1 MENKKEQPCAAF
13 YNLRK
18 YYLYP
23 KRIRKKE
30 KMKSTKEIRN
40 RESLRY
46 FKIVENFLNS
56 ESAITELSKIIEE
69 FNIPR
74 KLSIFQD
81 VFEVDYDGDYKYG
94 DIPKYKY
101 TNLFKYLKENLPEI
115 NEFIPGTQ
123 YSGDQH
129 VGVMKTC
136 DNIRAY
142 RSINVIVSKIADE
155 LKLVS
160 VSFDI
165 NKSKLLLSKKYNNNL
180 NNRLEIN
187 FEKNTGK
194 FNLNILPLFDLE
206 ILVRPFIDVISDQ
219 QTVSLAFLQYIAG
232 IIDSEKLSTYIVS
245 EIKFNLS
252 EIVTNFTIGEDQVD
266 LSKYPANF
274 YTEEE
279 IHSIFFGSDVNF
291 KSIIRGAIP
300 SFLDSLKSNDKIR
313 RVLLSEHQ
321 LNNISVDMLHYFI
334 KTDYYDLIPWYLD
347 LNRESRLKLLFNT
360 FDDIEENSNANTIPI
375 DVITKI
381 LTDDELFSIAKKYYK
396 NLLNSLLT
404 GKHTKAA
411 QDYSCIELS
420 LNELT
425 KKVKINGHKFH
436 LRITEEQLS
445 ELKSELLPL
454 LKQAQNLFVYKDINL
469 GFDLLNPKNTFKNSK
484 KFFPLLIRE
493 YSDCAFSNLFEL
505 FDWYPQIYNFLTE
518 CSDADSI
525 VNNFEKISVLKRL
538 QESTDYE
545 IEHSFVLKKY
555 SNGRDWFSDKED
567 IIEEV
572 IKDVCEKDF
581 FLLTEDDSEYYKEEF
596 ESLKSRLEITT
607 KIPKFSFNLK

>member
-1 MENKKEQPCAAF
+1 
-13 YNLRK
+13 
-18 YYLYP
+18 
-23 KRIRKKE
+23 
-30 KMKSTKEIRN
+30 MKSTKEIRN

-69 FNIPR
+69 LNIPR

-115 NEFIPGTQ
+115 NEFVPGSQ

-129 VGVMKTC
+129 VEVMKTC
-136 DNIRAY
+136 DNIRSS
-142 RSINVIVSKIADE
+142 RSINVVVSKIADE

-518 CSDADSI
+518 CSNADSI

-607 KIPKFSFNLK
+607 KIPKFSFNSK

>member
-1 MENKKEQPCAAF
+1 
-13 YNLRK
+13 
-18 YYLYP
+18 
-23 KRIRKKE
+23 
-30 KMKSTKEIRN
+30 MKSTKEIRN

-69 FNIPR
+69 LNIPR

-115 NEFIPGTQ
+115 NEFVPGSQ

-129 VGVMKTC
+129 VEVMKTC
-136 DNIRAY
+136 DNIRSS
-142 RSINVIVSKIADE
+142 RSINVVVSKIADE

-381 LTDDELFSIAKKYYK
+381 LTEEELFSIAKKYYK

-454 LKQAQNLFVYKDINL
+454 LKEAQNLFVYKDINL

>member
-1 MENKKEQPCAAF
+1 
-13 YNLRK
+13 
-18 YYLYP
+18 
-23 KRIRKKE
+23 
-30 KMKSTKEIRN
+30 MKNTKEIGN

-56 ESAITELSKIIEE
+56 ESAITELSNIIEE

-115 NEFIPGTQ
+115 NGFIPGSQ

-129 VGVMKTC
+129 VEVMKTC
-136 DNIRAY
+136 DNIRAD

-155 LKLVS
+155 LKGVS

-194 FNLNILPLFDLE
+194 FNCNLLPLFDLE
-206 ILVRPFIDVISDQ
+206 VLVRPFIDVISDQ

-360 FDDIEENSNANTIPI
+360 FDDTEENSNANTIPI

-505 FDWYPQIYNFLTE
+505 FDWYPQIYNFFTE

>member
-1 MENKKEQPCAAF
+1 
-13 YNLRK
+13 
-18 YYLYP
+18 
-23 KRIRKKE
+23 
-30 KMKSTKEIRN
+30 MKSTKEIRN

-69 FNIPR
+69 LNIPR

-115 NEFIPGTQ
+115 NEFIPGSQ

-129 VGVMKTC
+129 VEVMKTC
-136 DNIRAY
+136 DNIRSS
-142 RSINVIVSKIADE
+142 RSINVVVSKIADE

-219 QTVSLAFLQYIAG
+219 QTVGLAFLQYIAG

-360 FDDIEENSNANTIPI
+360 FDDTEENSNANTIPI

>member
-1 MENKKEQPCAAF
+1 
-13 YNLRK
+13 
-18 YYLYP
+18 
-23 KRIRKKE
+23 
-30 KMKSTKEIRN
+30 MKSTKEIRN

-69 FNIPR
+69 LNIPR

-115 NEFIPGTQ
+115 NEFVPGSQ

-129 VGVMKTC
+129 VEVMKTC
-136 DNIRAY
+136 DNIRSS
-142 RSINVIVSKIADE
+142 RSINVVVSKIADE

-165 NKSKLLLSKKYNNNL
+165 NKSKFLLSKKYNNNL

-219 QTVSLAFLQYIAG
+219 QTVGLAFLQYIAG

>member
-1 MENKKEQPCAAF
+1 
-13 YNLRK
+13 
-18 YYLYP
+18 
-23 KRIRKKE
+23 
-30 KMKSTKEIRN
+30 MKSTKEIRN

-69 FNIPR
+69 LNIPR

-115 NEFIPGTQ
+115 NEFVPGSQ

-129 VGVMKTC
+129 VEVMKTC
-136 DNIRAY
+136 DNIRSS
-142 RSINVIVSKIADE
+142 RSINVVVSKIADE

-219 QTVSLAFLQYIAG
+219 QTVGLAFLQYIAG

-291 KSIIRGAIP
+291 KSIVRGAIP

-581 FLLTEDDSEYYKEEF
+581 FLLTENDSEYYKEEF

>member
-1 MENKKEQPCAAF
+1 
-13 YNLRK
+13 
-18 YYLYP
+18 
-23 KRIRKKE
+23 
-30 KMKSTKEIRN
+30 MKNTKEIGN
-40 RESLRY
+40 RESLKY

-56 ESAITELSKIIEE
+56 EYAITELSNIIEE

-115 NEFIPGTQ
+115 NEFIPGSQ

-155 LKLVS
+155 LKGVS

-194 FNLNILPLFDLE
+194 FNCNLLPLFDLE
-206 ILVRPFIDVISDQ
+206 VLVRPFIDVISDQ

-252 EIVTNFTIGEDQVD
+252 EIVANFTIGEDQVD
-266 LSKYPANF
+266 LSKYPADF

-279 IHSIFFGSDVNF
+279 IHNIFFGSDVNF
-291 KSIIRGAIP
+291 KSIIRGSIP

-347 LNRESRLKLLFNT
+347 LNRENRLKLLFNT

-381 LTDDELFSIAKKYYK
+381 LTEDELFSIAKKYYK
-396 NLLNSLLT
+396 NLINSLLT

-454 LKQAQNLFVYKDINL
+454 VKQAQNLFVYKDINL
-469 GFDLLNPKNTFKNSK
+469 GFDILNPKNTFKNSK

-505 FDWYPQIYNFLTE
+505 FDWYPKIYNFLTE

-545 IEHSFVLKKY
+545 IEHSFVLKKN
-555 SNGRDWFSDKED
+555 SNGRNWFSDKED

>member
-1 MENKKEQPCAAF
+1 
-13 YNLRK
+13 
-18 YYLYP
+18 
-23 KRIRKKE
+23 
-30 KMKSTKEIRN
+30 MKNTKEIGN

-56 ESAITELSKIIEE
+56 ESAITELSNIIEE

-115 NEFIPGTQ
+115 NGFIPGSQ

-129 VGVMKTC
+129 VEVMKTC
-136 DNIRAY
+136 DNIRAD

-155 LKLVS
+155 LKGVS

-194 FNLNILPLFDLE
+194 FNCNLLPLFDLE
-206 ILVRPFIDVISDQ
+206 VLVRPFIDVISDQ

-360 FDDIEENSNANTIPI
+360 FDDTEENSNANTIPI

-436 LRITEEQLS
+436 LRITEEKLS

>member
-1 MENKKEQPCAAF
+1 
-13 YNLRK
+13 
-18 YYLYP
+18 
-23 KRIRKKE
+23 
-30 KMKSTKEIRN
+30 MKSTEEIRN

-56 ESAITELSKIIEE
+56 ESAITELSNIIEE
-69 FNIPR
+69 INIPR

-115 NEFIPGTQ
+115 NEFIPGSQ

-136 DNIRAY
+136 NNIRAD

-155 LKLVS
+155 LKGVS

-194 FNLNILPLFDLE
+194 FNCNLLPLFDLE
-206 ILVRPFIDVISDQ
+206 VILRPFIDVISDQ

-232 IIDSEKLSTYIVS
+232 IINSEKLSTYIVS

-291 KSIIRGAIP
+291 KSIIRGSIP

-425 KKVKINGHKFH
+425 KKVKINGHKFY

-538 QESTDYE
+538 QEGTDYE

-567 IIEEV
+567 IIEGV

>member
-1 MENKKEQPCAAF
+1 
-13 YNLRK
+13 
-18 YYLYP
+18 
-23 KRIRKKE
+23 
-30 KMKSTKEIRN
+30 MKSTKEIRN

-69 FNIPR
+69 LNIPR

-115 NEFIPGTQ
+115 NEFVPGSQ

-129 VGVMKTC
+129 VEVMKTC
-136 DNIRAY
+136 DNIRSS
-142 RSINVIVSKIADE
+142 RSINVVVSKIADE

-165 NKSKLLLSKKYNNNL
+165 NKSKFLLSKKYNNNL

-219 QTVSLAFLQYIAG
+219 QTVGLAFLQYIAG

-300 SFLDSLKSNDKIR
+300 SFLDSLKSNDEIR

>member
-1 MENKKEQPCAAF
+1 
-13 YNLRK
+13 
-18 YYLYP
+18 
-23 KRIRKKE
+23 
-30 KMKSTKEIRN
+30 MKSTKEIRN

-69 FNIPR
+69 LNIPR

-115 NEFIPGTQ
+115 NEFVPGSQ

-129 VGVMKTC
+129 VEVMKTC
-136 DNIRAY
+136 DNIRSS
-142 RSINVIVSKIADE
+142 RSINVVVSKIADE

-219 QTVSLAFLQYIAG
+219 QTVSLAFLQYIAE

-404 GKHTKAA
+404 GKHTKAS

-555 SNGRDWFSDKED
+555 SNCRDWFSDKED